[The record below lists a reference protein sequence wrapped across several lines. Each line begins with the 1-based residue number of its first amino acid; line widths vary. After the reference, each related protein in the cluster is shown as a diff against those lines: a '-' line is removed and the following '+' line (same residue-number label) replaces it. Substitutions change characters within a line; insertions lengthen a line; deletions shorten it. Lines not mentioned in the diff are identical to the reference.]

1 MGARLKPKK
10 SLLDGKQM
18 GRVIRRMANQLVELN
33 RGSEELVLVGIRT
46 RGVPLAELLAAEL
59 ERLEGHTVPLGT
71 LDITLYRDDLSTIAP
86 SRWFAR
92 LRSRAARS
100 TAASWCCAMTC
111 CTPAARSERRW
122 TP

>member
-59 ERLEGHTVPLGT
+59 ERLEGHTP
-71 LDITLYRDDLSTIAP
+71 P
-86 SRWFAR
+86 
-92 LRSRAARS
+92 RS
-100 TAASWCCAMTC
+100 
-111 CTPAARSERRW
+111 
-122 TP
+122 